1 MPNKQNARKALRQ
14 AAKRAVQN
22 LKVKKTYKLAVKKA
36 GVAAKTEVK
45 ETLRTAQKA
54 LDKAR
59 KRGVLSKN
67 TAARKLSRLAKRVQ
81 KAK

>member
-36 GVAAKTEVK
+36 GVAVKTEVK
-45 ETLRTAQKA
+45 ESLRVAQKA

-67 TAARKLSRLAKRVQ
+67 SAARKLSRLAKRVQ
-81 KAK
+81 KA